1 MNSIVFDNILSNLWT
16 FVPLL
21 IIIIILKILIENFK
35 NKTKKENYRKFM
47 KENKLKGIEYEK
59 RVGKYYEEKGYKVE
73 YNGIIKDRKDDG
85 IDLICKK
92 DNEVKILIQCKNYNK
107 EESINH
113 DMIKI
118 FHSNATRY
126 MDLNNLDRNEI
137 KLKYIVP
144 DVKVFEKSAINIF
157 RDKYY
162 KCRYEIVE

>member
-1 MNSIVFDNILSNLWT
+1 MY
-16 FVPLL
+16 
-21 IIIIILKILIENFK
+21 LK
-35 NKTKKENYRKFM
+35 RA
-47 KENKLKGIEYEK
+47 
-59 RVGKYYEEKGYKVE
+59 GKYYEEKGYKVE
-73 YNGIIKDRKDDG
+73 YNGIIKDKKDDG

-92 DNEVKILIQCKNYNK
+92 DNEVKILIQCKNYSK

-144 DVKVFEKSAINIF
+144 NVKVFEKSAINIF

-162 KCRYEIVE
+162 KCRYEIVG